1 MNVSAASS
9 VEVESRVGPDWVAAH
24 LADPAVRVVE
34 LDVTAAAF
42 DTGHIP
48 GALFWHAYGDLRQV
62 DYRPISDEAL
72 FALLARSG
80 IGPDTTVVFY
90 GYAAYLGFWLL
101 RSHGHRRVRLMDGAR
116 DRWTQAGHAW
126 TTDRY
131 ETQRSA
137 PAPYAVAA
145 VSDDVIT
152 REAVRELLGDP
163 KTVLLDVRSHEE
175 FTGERF
181 WPSGAS
187 QDGGRAGHL
196 PGAVWL
202 AADLIR
208 SPEGKV
214 RDVASLRRLFADAGV
229 SPERRIVVY
238 CTIGNRASHVW
249 YVLRHLLE
257 YPQVS
262 VYYGSW
268 AEWGTTRGQPVQTSG
283 AVKRISRVAAGG
295 VRRL

>member
-1 MNVSAASS
+1 MINAI
-9 VEVESRVGPDWVAAH
+9 EVEPLVGAEWIAAH
-24 LADPAVRVVE
+24 RDDSAVRVVE
-34 LDVTAAAF
+34 VDVTAAAF
-42 DTGHIP
+42 ETGHIP
-48 GALFWHAYGDLRQV
+48 GAVFWHAYGDLRPV
-62 DYRPISDEAL
+62 DYRPVSEEAL

-101 RSHGHRRVRLMDGAR
+101 RSHGHRRVCLMDGAR

-126 TTDRY
+126 TTGAY
-131 ETQRSA
+131 ETQLTAS
-137 PAPYAVAA
+137 APYAVAA
-145 VSDDVIT
+145 VSDDVVT

-163 KTVLLDVRSHEE
+163 ETVLLDVRSHEE

-187 QDGGRAGHL
+187 QDRGRAGHL
-196 PGAVWL
+196 PGALWL

-208 SPEGKV
+208 NPEGEL
-214 RDVASLRRLFADAGV
+214 RDVATLRRLFAGAGV

-249 YVLRHLLE
+249 YVLKHPLE
-257 YPQVS
+257 YPHVG

-268 AEWGTTRGQPVQTSG
+268 AEWGTTHGLPVQTG
-283 AVKRISRVAAGG
+283 AARS
-295 VRRL
+295 